1 MYRANVTKRKDS
13 FVPNCVSK
21 NGTRREIALKAVE
34 KRLEMQERS
43 CGRENVRR
51 VSDASVVEFDEEAW
65 VDKSRK
71 IAFAGR
77 KLQIYAKC
85 AIGNSFRCKYKADC
99 QNDAICC
106 LF

>member
-77 KLQIYAKC
+77 KLQIYAKY
-85 AIGNSFRCKYKADC
+85 AIGNSFKS
-99 QNDAICC
+99 
-106 LF
+106 

>member
-1 MYRANVTKRKDS
+1 MYRAYVTKRKDS

-77 KLQIYAKC
+77 KLQIYAKY
-85 AIGNSFRCKYKADC
+85 AIGNSFKS
-99 QNDAICC
+99 
-106 LF
+106 L

>member
-1 MYRANVTKRKDS
+1 
-13 FVPNCVSK
+13 
-21 NGTRREIALKAVE
+21 
-34 KRLEMQERS
+34 MQERS

-77 KLQIYAKC
+77 KLQIYAK
-85 AIGNSFRCKYKADC
+85 
-99 QNDAICC
+99 
-106 LF
+106 